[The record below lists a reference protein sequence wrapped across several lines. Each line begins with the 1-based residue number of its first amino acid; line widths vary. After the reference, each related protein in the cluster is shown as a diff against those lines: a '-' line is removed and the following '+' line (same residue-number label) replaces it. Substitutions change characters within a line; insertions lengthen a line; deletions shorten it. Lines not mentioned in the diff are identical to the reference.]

1 MDIRTKGSNRNTKY
15 FYINDFITKSINKA
29 APLKLKE
36 LNIDHK
42 IKLYFDE
49 FLVSKIKFNLT
60 FNPTVDKVRREFF
73 FS

>member
-1 MDIRTKGSNRNTKY
+1 MDIRTKGSNKNTKY
-15 FYINDFITKSINKA
+15 FYINDFITKSIHKA

-60 FNPTVDKVRREFF
+60 FNPTVDKEIGRAHV
-73 FS
+73 